1 LILPET
7 LFAPARNVI
16 GSGGIDPVVNNGAA
30 MTEAQLMTELA
41 ESCRRLACYQRNPN
55 VLDMLHDLEEDFI
68 QAAAKRETETSGGHK
83 PTSEDV
89 PTSGQR
95 RVNFFFPLKA

>member
-1 LILPET
+1 MISPET
-7 LFAPARNVI
+7 LFTPARNVI

-68 QAAAKRETETSGGHK
+68 QAAAKRETETSGGAQNPH
-83 PTSEDV
+83 PRTFQQADSE
-89 PTSGQR
+89 G
-95 RVNFFFPLKA
+95 

>member
-68 QAAAKRETETSGGHK
+68 QAAAKRETETSGGAQTHIRGCSNK
-83 PTSEDV
+83 RTAKGEFLFSP
-89 PTSGQR
+89 
-95 RVNFFFPLKA
+95 

>member
-1 LILPET
+1 
-7 LFAPARNVI
+7 
-16 GSGGIDPVVNNGAA
+16 

-68 QAAAKRETETSGGHK
+68 QEAGKRETETGGRKNGLSPSPSHM
-83 PTSEDV
+83 
-89 PTSGQR
+89 
-95 RVNFFFPLKA
+95 

>member
-1 LILPET
+1 
-7 LFAPARNVI
+7 
-16 GSGGIDPVVNNGAA
+16 VNNGAA

-68 QAAAKRETETSGGHK
+68 QAAAKRETETSGGAQTCIRERSNK
-83 PTSEDV
+83 RIAK
-89 PTSGQR
+89 GAIL
-95 RVNFFFPLKA
+95 FPFRA

>member
-1 LILPET
+1 LISPET

-68 QAAAKRETETSGGHK
+68 QAAAKRETETSGGAQTDIREWSNK
-83 PTSEDV
+83 RTAKGEFLFSP
-89 PTSGQR
+89 
-95 RVNFFFPLKA
+95 